1 MVMPVQE
8 IIKIENLNFAYPDGR
23 EVLKNIT
30 LNVFRGEKVAI
41 IGPNGAGK
49 STLLLHLNGIL
60 HQNGKVQIL
69 GQTLD
74 QSNIKRI
81 KSQVGMVFQ
90 NPDDQL
96 FSPTVFDDVAFGPLN
111 LGWPE
116 SQARQAV
123 KNALESVGMSG
134 YERRSPHHLSMG
146 EKKRIA
152 MATVLSMNPEILVVD
167 EPSSNLDPLSRWG
180 LMRLLQNWQVTQI
193 IATHDLDLARRI
205 CSRTLVLCRG
215 RLVADG
221 ATMAIL
227 ENQRLLIENGLAP
240 EEAVF

>member
-1 MVMPVQE
+1 VPPEE

-23 EVLKNIT
+23 RVLRDIT
-30 LNVFRGEKVAI
+30 LIVTRGEKVAL

-49 STLLLHLNGIL
+49 STFLLHLNGIL
-60 HQNGKVQIL
+60 RQNGAVKIL
-69 GQTLD
+69 GQNLN

-111 LGWPE
+111 MGWAE
-116 SQARQAV
+116 ERVRQVV
-123 KNALESVGMSG
+123 KTALESVGMSG
-134 YERRSPHHLSMG
+134 FEKRSPHHLSLG

-152 MATVLSMNPEILVVD
+152 MATVLSMNPEILVFD

-180 LMRLLQNWQVTQI
+180 LMRLLQSLPVTQI
-193 IATHDLDLARRI
+193 IATHDLELVKLI
-205 CSRTLVLCRG
+205 CARTLILFQG
-215 RLVADG
+215 KIVADG
-221 ATMAIL
+221 PTAKIL
-227 ENQRLLIENGLAP
+227 ENKRLLIDNGLAP
-240 EEAVF
+240 AQEML